1 MAVLLV
7 AEHNSESLNG
17 ATAKALT
24 AAKALGSPV
33 HILVA
38 GSGIEAVAQKA
49 ASLSGVEKVLVAN
62 APHLKAQLAEDMA
75 NLITPL

>member
-7 AEHNSESLNG
+7 AEHDNRALNG

-38 GSGIEAVAQKA
+38 GSGCEAVAQKA
-49 ASLSGVEKVLVAN
+49 AALSGVEKVLLCRRGSSESRGS
-62 APHLKAQLAEDMA
+62 PK
-75 NLITPL
+75 TWRR